1 VVPSP
6 RDRPAAMAQRKR
18 RNTRRSGTLVVMDET
33 GLPHRVCTTQQ
44 AADILQV
51 TVGYVRQLAR
61 RGEIWCGIQ
70 FGKRAPVYDADQL
83 EARAAKVAKERAAG
97 LRQGRPPAA
106 ISR

>member
-1 VVPSP
+1 
-6 RDRPAAMAQRKR
+6 MAQRKR
-18 RNTRRSGTLVVMDET
+18 RNTRRLGTLVVMDEN
-33 GLPHRVCTTQQ
+33 GLNRRVCTTLQ
-44 AADILQV
+44 AAEILQV

-61 RGEIWCGIQ
+61 KGEIWCGGQ
-70 FGKRAPVYDADQL
+70 FGERAPVYDADQL